1 MLFHYT
7 KTKYVT
13 LFVNAHVRWWSKETV
28 AIVTGGNKGIGFALV
43 KRMAE
48 LGLTVIL
55 TARDN
60 GRGMKAVESLNKL
73 GLQLYYHQLDVSDIS
88 SIKQFTQ
95 WFTNNFTALDI
106 LVSFLPFFFFNYI
119 SSSLA
124 PFVRFHWICY
134 YYIFLLPIYI

>member
-1 MLFHYT
+1 MWFNFL
-7 KTKYVT
+7 KC
-13 LFVNAHVRWWSKETV
+13 RWWSKETV

-60 GRGMKAVESLNKL
+60 ARGMEALESLKQL
-73 GLQLYYHQLDVSDIS
+73 GLHLYYHHLDVSDIS
-88 SIKQFTQ
+88 SIQLFTS

-106 LVSFLPFFFFNYI
+106 LVSQLLLPLSSFFFF
-119 SSSLA
+119 
-124 PFVRFHWICY
+124 
-134 YYIFLLPIYI
+134 